1 MRPTGGKSALVLLLT
16 PMLVSAADTDDPS
29 PAERIEAETR
39 QFVAQCLDLPD
50 PVSCIVEHGYQCLS
64 ISDSD
69 APKLSCM
76 RRYREGAVILTV
88 SQTSGTW
95 SGRFSWDPG
104 GGSHRHSNAYVD
116 AKLARLLKVE
126 DDSRMVGRLMQK
138 GYSQSDSQMIA
149 DTAFQKF
156 ANCLVGAMQGQAA
169 QKRIPPDLVLMA
181 LESKLE
187 YDEYRLE
194 DLLDWPSVLR
204 IADACK
210 SRVLEN
216 IGLLSQ

>member
-1 MRPTGGKSALVLLLT
+1 
-16 PMLVSAADTDDPS
+16 
-29 PAERIEAETR
+29 
-39 QFVAQCLDLPD
+39 
-50 PVSCIVEHGYQCLS
+50 
-64 ISDSD
+64 
-69 APKLSCM
+69 
-76 RRYREGAVILTV
+76 
-88 SQTSGTW
+88 
-95 SGRFSWDPG
+95 
-104 GGSHRHSNAYVD
+104 VD
-116 AKLARLLKVE
+116 VKLARLLKVE
-126 DDSRMVGRLMQK
+126 DDGMMVGRLMQK